1 MAEKTL
7 EDYLA
12 EAAGKGIDISK
23 AGAAL
28 AELGIPRG
36 EAKRAWVEYTIK
48 TTGTERKA
56 TEDAVE
62 ELLAEQYDSVKKG

>member
-12 EAAGKGIDISK
+12 EAAGKGIDIGK

-28 AELGIPRG
+28 AKLGVPRS
-36 EAKRAWVEYTIK
+36 EAKRAWVDYTVK
-48 TTGTERKA
+48 TTGTDRKA

-62 ELLAEQYDSVKKG
+62 ELLKEQYDTAKKG